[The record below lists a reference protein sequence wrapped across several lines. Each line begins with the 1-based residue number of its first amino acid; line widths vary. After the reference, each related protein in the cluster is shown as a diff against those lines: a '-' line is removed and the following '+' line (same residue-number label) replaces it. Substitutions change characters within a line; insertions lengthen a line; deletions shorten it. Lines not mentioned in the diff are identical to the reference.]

1 MSTESAF
8 LTRMRNLAQIT
19 DNSVKSLVN
28 NPNKLKRDSLILAS
42 LVLVC
47 SRMFVS
53 NYSAI
58 KAKGTPEAHM
68 RYREAIRTNIREP
81 MGFFAGFIIL
91 RQIERFIRNFM
102 GKKLGIEEKPNPNP
116 YRLWPAL
123 KDWFKNPTKKVA
135 ELNINLTADLK
146 PSIKSME
153 NPNIQKLIGG
163 VQWLSKKFNK
173 NWLTKPAAQ
182 EAFIRQFYNLG
193 PIVAASVPAV
203 ILAGV
208 VLEKLTRDYS
218 DRVVD
223 FISSHLS
230 SKGKPNG
237 APQKPMA
244 SPMPMP
250 ATFGANPQP
259 ALFQP
264 AGRGPVPFKPSA
276 YPNAIP
282 NYGLRYSP
290 GFFAGGLGR

>member
-1 MSTESAF
+1 
-8 LTRMRNLAQIT
+8 
-19 DNSVKSLVN
+19 
-28 NPNKLKRDSLILAS
+28 
-42 LVLVC
+42 
-47 SRMFVS
+47 MFVS

-91 RQIERFIRNFM
+91 RQIERFIRNFA
-102 GKKLGIEEKPNPNP
+102 GKKLGIEEKGNPNP
-116 YRLWPAL
+116 YPFWSAL
-123 KDWFKNPTKKVA
+123 KNWFKHPTHEVASLKV
-135 ELNINLTADLK
+135 NLTADSK
-146 PSIKSME
+146 SIIKSME
-153 NPNIQKLIGG
+153 NPNIQKLVGG

-193 PIVAASVPAV
+193 PIIAASVPAV

-237 APQKPMA
+237 APQKPAA
-244 SPMPMP
+244 SPVAMP

-259 ALFQP
+259 ASFQP
-264 AGRGPVPFKPSA
+264 AGRGPAALQAARYPSA
-276 YPNAIP
+276 MP
-282 NYGLRYSP
+282 NYSLRYSG